1 MLTKKKTQKILQK
14 CGETNMKITIVMV
27 FLMLGSFLA
36 GMELADT
43 LNPYEQCKRMYT
55 TPEDIG
61 ECLWI
66 KENPQ

>member
-1 MLTKKKTQKILQK
+1 
-14 CGETNMKITIVMV
+14 MKIIIVMV

>member
-1 MLTKKKTQKILQK
+1 MDASYIHDNSNLQ
-14 CGETNMKITIVMV
+14 GVDQMKITILML

-43 LNPYEQCKRMYT
+43 LNPYEQCKRMYD
-55 TPEDIG
+55 TPEDIS
-61 ECLWI
+61 ECIWI

>member
-1 MLTKKKTQKILQK
+1 MKFSILML
-14 CGETNMKITIVMV
+14 

-55 TPEDIG
+55 DPYDIG
-61 ECLWI
+61 ECVWI
-66 KENPQ
+66 KENPL

>member
-1 MLTKKKTQKILQK
+1 ML
-14 CGETNMKITIVMV
+14 

-55 TPEDIG
+55 APYDIG
-61 ECLWI
+61 ECV
-66 KENPQ
+66 

>member
-1 MLTKKKTQKILQK
+1 MDASYIHDNSNLQ
-14 CGETNMKITIVMV
+14 GVDQMKITILML

-43 LNPYEQCKRMYT
+43 LNPYEQCKRMYD
-55 TPEDIG
+55 TPEDIS